1 MPSRGA
7 EVLTLY
13 LKAGWVVIH
22 RKGSHVKI
30 GKGLI
35 RETIPLHRE
44 LGMGIQRKLLKRLE
58 ETRRDLGDDQ

>member
-1 MPSRGA
+1 MPSSGA
-7 EVLTLY
+7 EVLKLY

-30 GKGLI
+30 GKGPL

-44 LGMGIQRKLLKRLE
+44 LGMGLQRKLLKRLE
-58 ETRRDLGDDQ
+58 ETRRDSGEDQ